1 MGDRRRRRHL
11 GLNDGR
17 PGDGAVVTTCADVPI
32 ALARAFAASS
42 TPTPWVGLSPRVG
55 CVSSRLAV
63 VTGASRG
70 IGRALTQRLTSNG
83 MTVVA
88 IGRSSSELDQVAHET
103 GAHPFVLDV
112 RDPAAV
118 DDVFGQITVEH
129 GVPNLLVNN
138 AGVGGSGLTWEIAPE
153 EWWRVLE
160 INVRGTYLCSRA
172 VLPAMMSRRSGRII
186 NLSSGAATYP
196 VGLDNDG
203 VVSSAY
209 MASKAAVNRF
219 TEALA
224 GESYDAGVRV
234 FAISP
239 GMVKTDMTAAAFP
252 DLWDNDEIWTPVERC
267 LDLIADLDSG
277 MLDQLSGRYLRAAVD
292 DWRSLAARADEVI
305 ELDTNVLRLVDL
317 P

>member
-1 MGDRRRRRHL
+1 
-11 GLNDGR
+11 
-17 PGDGAVVTTCADVPI
+17 
-32 ALARAFAASS
+32 
-42 TPTPWVGLSPRVG
+42 
-55 CVSSRLAV
+55 
-63 VTGASRG
+63 
-70 IGRALTQRLTSNG
+70 

-88 IGRSSSELDQVAHET
+88 IGRTSSNLDQVAQET

-118 DDVFGQITVEH
+118 EEVFGRLAVEH
-129 GVPNLLVNN
+129 GVPDLLVNN
-138 AGVGGSGLTWEIAPE
+138 AGISGGSGLTWALAQEA
-153 EWWRVLE
+153 WWEVLE
-160 INVRGTYLCSRA
+160 INVRGTYLCTRA
-172 VLPAMMSRRSGRII
+172 VLPAMMSRGSGRII

-203 VVSSAY
+203 TLTSAY

-224 GESYDAGVRV
+224 GECYETGVRV

-239 GMVKTDMTAAAFP
+239 GMVKTDMTAAGFP
-252 DLWDNDEIWTPVERC
+252 DQWDDDETWTPVEKC
-267 LDLIADLDSG
+267 LDLITDLDSG

-305 ELDTNVLRLVDL
+305 ALDTNVLRLADL

>member
-1 MGDRRRRRHL
+1 
-11 GLNDGR
+11 
-17 PGDGAVVTTCADVPI
+17 
-32 ALARAFAASS
+32 
-42 TPTPWVGLSPRVG
+42 
-55 CVSSRLAV
+55 
-63 VTGASRG
+63 
-70 IGRALTQRLTSNG
+70 

-88 IGRSSSELDQVAHET
+88 IGRTSSELDQVAQDT

-129 GVPNLLVNN
+129 GVPDLLVNN